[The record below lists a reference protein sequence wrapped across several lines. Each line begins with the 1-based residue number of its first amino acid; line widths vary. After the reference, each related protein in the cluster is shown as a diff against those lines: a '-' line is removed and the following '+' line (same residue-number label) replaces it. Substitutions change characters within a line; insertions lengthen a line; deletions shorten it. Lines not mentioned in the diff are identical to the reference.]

1 MVLAVPGTTLPP
13 LGLTTN
19 FIISRFSIY
28 FLHSF
33 FEKVIRSI
41 DGGLFKSF
49 FKNKNLILFSTCILW
64 TLIFLDVYLIF

>member
-19 FIISRFSIY
+19 FIISIFSIY

-33 FEKVIRSI
+33 FCEVEDQKCVIAYSKYDKEKWLGRS
-41 DGGLFKSF
+41 S
-49 FKNKNLILFSTCILW
+49 
-64 TLIFLDVYLIF
+64 